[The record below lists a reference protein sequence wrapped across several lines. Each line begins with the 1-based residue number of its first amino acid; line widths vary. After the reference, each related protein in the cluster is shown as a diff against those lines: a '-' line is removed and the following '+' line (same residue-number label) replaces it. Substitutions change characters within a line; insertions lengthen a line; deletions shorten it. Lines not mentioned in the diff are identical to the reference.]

1 MIFKEQIEKR
11 REQEQKT
18 LRESFENLADALG
31 VGKKFVPRAQGDDDA
46 YRTVL
51 NEMGVPDAELNPLE
65 GDLQEQFEA
74 ILRRNNIMYRQITL
88 DKHWWKDSTGIIL
101 THLKSGELIA
111 LQPGVWSGYYF
122 KHPASGKKIWLNAE
136 VHKQLSSQAYFFY
149 PALPSRPLGYKD
161 LLQLASRSLA
171 VSDWIYIL
179 VACLI
184 VSLFGMLTPYM
195 NKQIFNNLIPSG
207 SQEDILPIAGLLIGA
222 SVGSVLFSVTRSLVL
237 ARVKDKI
244 DVFAQSAIMSRVF
257 NLPIKFFRSYSSGDL
272 SNRIMSFSSICTL
285 LSDQVISSI
294 LTTLFSLVYLYQIF
308 IYAKAL
314 LLPSILILTG
324 ILVLLL
330 LTYRVEVKYQ
340 NKILSA
346 NSRLVGLV
354 FSIFSGVQK
363 LKLAGA
369 ETRIFKKWTDAY
381 KDNVRLE
388 AHPPI
393 LLRMNSALSG
403 LCTLGSTGLIFYY
416 TIKNEIGVS
425 DYIAFNSAFGLIS
438 GALVSLFM
446 LIPFLAQLV
455 PMYQLMKPVM
465 EAEPET
471 GTESTQVSHLSGGIE
486 VMNLSFRYDTKG
498 PFILDNFN
506 LSVKPG
512 EYVGIVGTSGCGK
525 STLFRLLLGFETPER
540 GAIVYDHYDLS
551 KVDKRSLRR
560 CIGTCLQNGKLFPG
574 DIFSNI
580 TVTSPWSTPDDAWEA
595 ACLAGCADEIAAMP
609 MNLFTLISEA
619 GGGISGGQK
628 QRILIARAL
637 VNKPSI
643 LLFDEA
649 TSALDNVTQQQITEN
664 LDKLGCTRL
673 VIAHRLSTIK
683 HCDRIIFLDKGKIAE
698 EGTFEELI
706 ARRGLFYEMSKRQ
719 LNNEERENEK
729 AD

>member
-111 LQPGVWSGYYF
+111 LQPGIWSGYYF

-346 NSRLVGLV
+346 NSRLVGLKN
-354 FSIFSGVQK
+354 G
-363 LKLAGA
+363 LMH
-369 ETRIFKKWTDAY
+369 TRIMSVWK
-381 KDNVRLE
+381 L
-388 AHPPI
+388 
-393 LLRMNSALSG
+393 
-403 LCTLGSTGLIFYY
+403 TL
-416 TIKNEIGVS
+416 
-425 DYIAFNSAFGLIS
+425 
-438 GALVSLFM
+438 
-446 LIPFLAQLV
+446 
-455 PMYQLMKPVM
+455 
-465 EAEPET
+465 
-471 GTESTQVSHLSGGIE
+471 
-486 VMNLSFRYDTKG
+486 LSFC
-498 PFILDNFN
+498 
-506 LSVKPG
+506 
-512 EYVGIVGTSGCGK
+512 E
-525 STLFRLLLGFETPER
+525 
-540 GAIVYDHYDLS
+540 
-551 KVDKRSLRR
+551 
-560 CIGTCLQNGKLFPG
+560 
-574 DIFSNI
+574 
-580 TVTSPWSTPDDAWEA
+580 
-595 ACLAGCADEIAAMP
+595 
-609 MNLFTLISEA
+609 
-619 GGGISGGQK
+619 
-628 QRILIARAL
+628 
-637 VNKPSI
+637 
-643 LLFDEA
+643 
-649 TSALDNVTQQQITEN
+649 
-664 LDKLGCTRL
+664 
-673 VIAHRLSTIK
+673 
-683 HCDRIIFLDKGKIAE
+683 
-698 EGTFEELI
+698 
-706 ARRGLFYEMSKRQ
+706 
-719 LNNEERENEK
+719 
-729 AD
+729 